1 MASNNMEEYRNWYS
15 FGKQFH
21 AIETK
26 WKTPEIQAKLSP
38 EQKKLLEDILKEAS
52 SNVKSLRLS
61 IYAFATVIA
70 FAESMIEAVEK
81 SKLETMD
88 ESFSD
93 FIRTHQEMYRL
104 YQMGHRTNM
113 SIITFKVILKF

>member
-1 MASNNMEEYRNWYS
+1 MSSNNMEEYRNWYS

-21 AIETK
+21 AIKTK
-26 WKTPEIQAKLSP
+26 WKTPEIQAKLSS
-38 EQKKLLEDILKEAS
+38 EQKKLLEDILNEAS

-70 FAESMIEAVEK
+70 FAESMVEAVEK

-93 FIRTHQEMYRL
+93 FIRIHQEMYKI
-104 YQMGHRTNM
+104 YQMRHPTNL
-113 SIITFKVILKF
+113 SIITFKVI